1 MEELLKIAKKFLE
14 ENPGINEVELTDSF
28 RGKVRV
34 VRNTPAVYGT
44 CWYPGQWTYQ
54 PQYYV
59 NP

>member
-1 MEELLKIAKKFLE
+1 MEELLKVAKKFLE

-28 RGKVRV
+28 RGKVKV
-34 VRNTPAVYGT
+34 VRNIPVVYGT
-44 CWYPGQWTYQ
+44 YWYPGQWTYQ